1 MITANP
7 AMQRWVDD
15 ALAYPLGVPARLR
28 ALLADGVVRIG
39 GGLYF
44 AGLHKPIDL
53 PTPALER
60 FVNTVRLDA
69 LPSVRRIP
77 AGTDA
82 WVYECVAVGIALGTE
97 VLALAPVAEV
107 VVRID
112 LDDVE
117 HPDATFSFGT
127 AVDASE
133 STDVAQ
139 GVLVMTA

>member
-1 MITANP
+1 MITANE
-7 AMQRWVDD
+7 AIQRWVDD
-15 ALAYPLGVPARLR
+15 ALAYPLGIPARLR
-28 ALLADGVVRIG
+28 ALLAGGVVHIG
-39 GGLYF
+39 DGLFF
-44 AGLHKPIDL
+44 ADAHKSLDL

-82 WVYECVAVGIALGTE
+82 WVYECVAVGIALGSA
-97 VLALAPVAEV
+97 VLEREPAASV
-107 VVRID
+107 VVRVD

-117 HPDATFSFGT
+117 HPDATFSFGRT
-127 AVDASE
+127 VDASE